1 MRVGS
6 SFDSLSAAAMVAARN
21 GSTLP
26 VFYSGM
32 SAKEVIATLAIA
44 SAVGCSLV
52 ADQARTAN
60 VQAD

>member
-1 MRVGS
+1 
-6 SFDSLSAAAMVAARN
+6 MVAARN